1 MLDVIMRYRW
11 PDDEVVEIKNATW
24 TRTRDG
30 VFQVMAD
37 EGRIHSV
44 PLSNL
49 IEYVEVKSGRSD
61 IPSQP

>member
-1 MLDVIMRYRW
+1 MLDVTMRYRA
-11 PDDEVVEIKNATW
+11 PADEVVVIKNATW

-49 IEYVEVKSGRSD
+49 IEYVEVKSGSSD
-61 IPSQP
+61 VVS